1 MKQSYTEEELNIL
14 LPALEHA
21 IGITIDVRKKHSKYV
36 KMSVLRLGIL
46 FIAVGVIL
54 YGFSRLMDYIAQ
66 ESYIIIGFFI
76 YIGAMVLMLVLW
88 EHIPFRSKI
97 AVIDAINE
105 YRGVFHRL
113 EKDVPGIEPPVQ
125 LWSDRVICRRI
136 RSFIPEDV
144 YEKEYIPKDLKQRTL
159 LAEKKLQ
166 QMKEQLLAI
175 R

>member
-76 YIGAMVLMLVLW
+76 
-88 EHIPFRSKI
+88 
-97 AVIDAINE
+97 
-105 YRGVFHRL
+105 
-113 EKDVPGIEPPVQ
+113 
-125 LWSDRVICRRI
+125 
-136 RSFIPEDV
+136 
-144 YEKEYIPKDLKQRTL
+144 
-159 LAEKKLQ
+159 
-166 QMKEQLLAI
+166 
-175 R
+175 